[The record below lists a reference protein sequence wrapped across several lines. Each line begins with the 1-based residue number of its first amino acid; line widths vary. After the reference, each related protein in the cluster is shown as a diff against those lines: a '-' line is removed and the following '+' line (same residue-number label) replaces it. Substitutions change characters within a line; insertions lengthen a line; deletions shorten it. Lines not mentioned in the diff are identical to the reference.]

1 MWVRDF
7 HPNAIHK
14 WIQGKVLVPVG
25 ALQYN
30 VSIKGSNTRKVHV
43 DQLLK
48 QVAELPRG
56 MLGGQP
62 DVPISVPIAVP
73 GEDISTTESSA
84 VLVPV
89 ENSGAAPQQADSI
102 PPVGTQGD
110 IPTIPDPQ
118 TAEQMNTTS
127 NINLPSVTEIP
138 SATDSVVLAANS
150 HNHSVQQ
157 PTRRLTRETQA
168 PKRLI
173 EEI

>member
-1 MWVRDF
+1 MSVLKA
-7 HPNAIHK
+7 AI
-14 WIQGKVLVPVG
+14 
-25 ALQYN
+25 
-30 VSIKGSNTRKVHV
+30 HV

-48 QVAELPRG
+48 RVAELPRG
-56 MLGGQP
+56 TLAGQP
-62 DVPISVPIAVP
+62 DVPIAVP
-73 GEDISTTESSA
+73 GEDISTTPESSA

-89 ENSGAAPQQADSI
+89 ENSGASPQQADSI
-102 PPVGTQGD
+102 PPVGTFGD

-157 PTRRLTRETQA
+157 PTRCLTRETH
-168 PKRLI
+168 L
-173 EEI
+173 

>member
-7 HPNAIHK
+7 RPNALHK
-14 WIQGKVLVPVG
+14 WVQGKVLVPVG

-30 VSIKGSNTRKVHV
+30 VSIEGSNTRKVHV

-48 QVAELPRG
+48 RVPELSRSP
-56 MLGGQP
+56 LAGQP
-62 DVPISVPIAVP
+62 HVPIAVP
-73 GEDISTTESSA
+73 REDISTTPEPSA

-89 ENSGAAPQQADSI
+89 ENSDAAPQQADAI

-127 NINLPSVTEIP
+127 NSNLPSVTEIP
-138 SATDSVVLAANS
+138 SATDSVVPTANS
-150 HNHSVQQ
+150 HAQQ
-157 PTRRLTRETQA
+157 PTRRSTRETQA
-168 PKRLI
+168 PKRLL